1 MMLKTIFTTLTILFL
16 SHAGATTLPQ
26 NKKEFCERFNESGEF
41 TDNILELST
50 DPSNMMAFKNN
61 GGLFN
66 GGVCWWHSRFQR
78 NAFYLTIFRPDLE
91 IPTQLQTKKIIR
103 DIRNGESVVTIQGY
117 HNFSEFTE
125 RNKDLIQSELNNW
138 QLYDGVI
145 LGKWIDGLRGSTK
158 VESSVLQDFMADLF
172 NYVSVKKKVA
182 YQKLQIK
189 GITSHAWLVVG
200 VLKTEKG
207 MEIGYIDSNSPKMS
221 KNYTYLN
228 GDTSFY
234 TKSYGDFVPYLEFK
248 REEARL
254 AAIAK
259 SFCIPNSSLSTQ
271 NYKADYE
278 IDLAEAKK

>member
-103 DIRNGESVVTIQGY
+103 DIRNGESVVTIPGY

-259 SFCIPNSSLSTQ
+259 SFCFPNSSFSTQ

>member
-1 MMLKTIFTTLTILFL
+1 MMLKTIFTTLTVLFL
-16 SHAGATTLPQ
+16 NHVSATTLPQ

-50 DPSNMMAFKNN
+50 DPSNMIAFKNN

-91 IPTQLQTKKIIR
+91 IPTPLQTKKIIR
-103 DIRNGESVVTIQGY
+103 DIRNGESVVTIPGY

-125 RNKDLIQSELNNW
+125 RNKNLIQSELNNW
-138 QLYDGVI
+138 QLFDGII
-145 LGKWIDGLRGSTK
+145 LGKWIDGLRGSTR
-158 VESSVLQDFMADLF
+158 VEASVLHHLMEDLF
-172 NYVSVKKKVA
+172 DYVSLKKKIA

-259 SFCIPNSSLSTQ
+259 SFCFPSSSFSTQ

-278 IDLAEAKK
+278 LDLADAKK